1 MLRNI
6 QHQFQYLTTR
16 RNDMMHTQDLC
27 LQTKLFRNSEI
38 SQLLPLIKWHPRPI
52 DNIQVPT
59 KPSLI
64 LYP

>member
-16 RNDMMHTQDLC
+16 QNDMMHTQDLC